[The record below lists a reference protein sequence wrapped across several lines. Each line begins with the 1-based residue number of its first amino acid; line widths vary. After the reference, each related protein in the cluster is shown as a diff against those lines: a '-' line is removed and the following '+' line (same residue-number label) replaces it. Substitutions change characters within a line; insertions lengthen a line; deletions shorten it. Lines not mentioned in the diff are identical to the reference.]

1 MDIYQQR
8 AWHQVERIKARL
20 AAIVPSDRQRF
31 GLIASLLEAQWKL
44 AKAMSHPSLDTASNN
59 AAQM

>member
-8 AWHQVERIKARL
+8 AWHQVERIKAKL
-20 AAIVPSDRQRF
+20 GAIVPSDRQRF
-31 GLIASLLEAQWKL
+31 GLITSLLEAQWKL
-44 AKAMSHPSLDTASNN
+44 TKAMSHPPLDTASNN